1 MKFFIDTANLD
12 EIKKGVE
19 MGMVDGVTTN
29 PSLIARESQPFEEIV
44 AEICKLVDGP
54 VSAEVVSLEADGM
67 LAEAKE
73 LAKIADNIVIKIPMI
88 VEGLKAVKQLTAE
101 GIKTNVTLVFSCA
114 QALLAA
120 KAGATF
126 VSPFVGRLD
135 DIGTPSMDLI
145 SDIATVYDNYGYQSE
160 IIVASVR
167 SPQHV
172 MDAALIGADIATIP
186 LKVITQLAKHPLTDI
201 GMGFLWARLD
211 TASKKVGAP
220 ALHAC
225 VNQKGRMK
233 LVGFKVGDT
242 SVKPQDGDIIVDG
255 EKIVGFACTTRFS
268 DTLGWQYGMALVFDQ
283 HAVEGNEINLYQDLG
298 QASDHYTAKVI
309 PPHFYDPE
317 GKRLRM

>member
-12 EIKKGVE
+12 EIKTGLE

-29 PSLIARESQPFEEIV
+29 PSLVAKESKPFEEIV
-44 AEICKLVDGP
+44 AEICKVVDGP
-54 VSAEVVSLEADGM
+54 VSAEVVSLDAEGM
-67 LAEAKE
+67 LAEARE
-73 LAKIADNIVIKIPMI
+73 LAKIADNIVIKVPMI
-88 VEGLKAVKQLTAE
+88 VEGLKAVKKLSAE

-120 KAGATF
+120 KAGASF

-145 SDIATVYDNYGYQSE
+145 SDIVTVYDNYGYESE

-201 GMGFLWARLD
+201 GMEQFLADW
-211 TASKKVGAP
+211 
-220 ALHAC
+220 
-225 VNQKGRMK
+225 
-233 LVGFKVGDT
+233 
-242 SVKPQDGDIIVDG
+242 
-255 EKIVGFACTTRFS
+255 EKRT
-268 DTLGWQYGMALVFDQ
+268 
-283 HAVEGNEINLYQDLG
+283 
-298 QASDHYTAKVI
+298 K
-309 PPHFYDPE
+309 
-317 GKRLRM
+317 